1 MILTQEVRTMEAAN
15 KIYLCIDL
23 KSFYASVECVER
35 GLDPFEV
42 NLVVADPDRGGGA
55 ITLAA
60 TPAIKKLGV
69 PSRGRIY
76 EIPEGIEYIIAKPRM
91 HLYMEYST
99 KIYSIF
105 LKHIAPEDIHV
116 YSIDEA
122 FLDVTPYLELYGLTP
137 KQLARKILD
146 DIYNETG
153 ITATVGIGTNLFL
166 TKVALDITAKHTPDN
181 MGYLDEELFRQQ
193 LWHHTPLT
201 DIWMIGVGTANH
213 LARLGITDLYGIT
226 QFPEYIL
233 YREFGIN
240 AEILIDHAWG
250 KEPVEIK
257 DIKSYRPKANSISN
271 SQILF
276 EDYNYKDA
284 YLILKEM
291 VDTNVLTLTEKHL
304 VTDHISLFIGY
315 SKDKRKASRGSCKI
329 TNRTNSYRILMEEFR
344 LLFQKIVDPNYPIRQ
359 IGISLGNVRDEI
371 YEQYDLFADFE
382 EIEKERKLQQTL
394 VDIRNKFGK
403 NAVLKGM
410 NFLDKGTARYR
421 NTTIGGHKA

>member
-1 MILTQEVRTMEAAN
+1 MAIKN

-60 TPAIKKLGV
+60 TPAIKKMGV

-76 EIPEGIEYIIAKPRM
+76 EIPENIEYIIAPPRM
-91 HLYMEYST
+91 HLYMEYSA

-105 LKHIAPEDIHV
+105 LKYISSEDIHV
-116 YSIDEA
+116 YSIDES
-122 FLDVTPYLELYGLTP
+122 FLDVTLYLELYGMSP
-137 KQLARKILD
+137 KRLAKEILD
-146 DIYNETG
+146 DIFDQTG
-153 ITATVGIGTNLFL
+153 ITATVGVGTNLFL

-181 MGYLDEELFRQQ
+181 MGFLNEALFRQQ
-193 LWHHTPLT
+193 LWHHQPLT
-201 DIWMIGVGTANH
+201 DIWMIGHGTANH
-213 LARLGITDLYGIT
+213 LARLGITDLWGIT
-226 QFPEYIL
+226 QFPEDIL
-233 YREFGIN
+233 YRDFGIN

-250 KEPVEIK
+250 KETVEIK
-257 DIKSYRPKANSISN
+257 DIKAYKPKANSVSN

-291 VDTNVLTLTEKHL
+291 VDSNVLELTEKHL
-304 VTDHISLFIGY
+304 VTDHIGLFIGY
-315 SKDKRKASRGSCKI
+315 SKNVRKSSRGSTKI
-329 TNRTNSYRILMEEFR
+329 TNRTNSYKLLMEEFT
-344 LLFQKIVDPNYPIRQ
+344 LLYKRIVDRSAPIRQ
-359 IGISLGNVRDEI
+359 IGITFSNVKDEV
-371 YEQYDLFADFE
+371 YEQYDLFADVDQ
-382 EIEKERKLQQTL
+382 IERERKLQQTL
-394 VDIRNKFGK
+394 VKIRNQYGK

-410 NFLDKGTARYR
+410 NYLDKGTARYR

>member
-1 MILTQEVRTMEAAN
+1 MEAAN

-91 HLYMEYST
+91 HLYMEYSA

-105 LKHIAPEDIHV
+105 LKHIASEDIHV

-122 FLDVTPYLELYGLTP
+122 FLDITLYLELYKMTP
-137 KQLARKILD
+137 KQLAKKILN
-146 DIYNETG
+146 DIYDETR

-181 MGYLDEELFRQQ
+181 MGFLNEELFRQQ
-193 LWHHTPLT
+193 LWHHSPLT
-201 DIWMIGVGTANH
+201 DIWMIGAGTANH

-250 KEPVEIK
+250 KETVELK
-257 DIKSYRPKANSISN
+257 DIKAYHPKANSVSN

-284 YLILKEM
+284 FLILKEM
-291 VDTNVLTLTEKHL
+291 VDSNVLTLTEKHL
-304 VTDHISLFIGY
+304 VSDHISLFIGY
-315 SKDKRKASRGSCKI
+315 SKDKRKSSRGSTKI

-344 LLFQKIVDPNYPIRQ
+344 LLYQKIVDPNYPIRH
-359 IGISLGNVRDEI
+359 IGISFGNVRDEI
-371 YEQYDLFADFE
+371 YEQYDLFADVE

-410 NFLDKGTARYR
+410 NYLDKGTARYR

>member
-1 MILTQEVRTMEAAN
+1 MEE

-35 GLDPFEV
+35 GLDPFEI

-76 EIPEGIEYIIAKPRM
+76 EIPTEIEYIIAPPRM
-91 HLYMEYST
+91 HLYMEYSA
-99 KIYSIF
+99 KVYEVF
-105 LKHIAPEDIHV
+105 LKYISSEDIHM

-122 FLDVTPYLELYGLTP
+122 FLDVTPYLALYKTTP
-137 KQLARKILD
+137 KELAQRIVYD
-146 DIYNETG
+146 VYNTTG

-166 TKVALDITAKHTPDN
+166 AKVALDITAKHAPDN
-181 MGYLDEELFRQQ
+181 MGFLDEAIFRQK
-193 LWHHTPLT
+193 LWHHQPIT
-201 DIWMIGVGTANH
+201 DVWMIGSGIAKH
-213 LARLGITDLYGIT
+213 LAKLGIIDLWGVT
-226 QFPEYIL
+226 RMPEGIL
-233 YREFGIN
+233 YKEFGVN

-250 KEPVEIK
+250 KEPVEIS
-257 DIKSYRPKANSISN
+257 DIKSYRPKSNSVSN

-291 VDTNVLTLTEKHL
+291 VDTNVLNLTEKHL
-304 VTDHISLFIGY
+304 VTDRISLYIGY
-315 SKDKRKASRGSCKI
+315 SKDRRKPSRGTCKI
-329 TNRTNSYRILMEEFR
+329 TNRTNSYRILMEEFH
-344 LLFQKIVDPNYPIRQ
+344 LLYKRIVDPNYPIRQ
-359 IGISLGNVRDEI
+359 IALSFGNVRDEI
-371 YEQYDLFADFE
+371 YEQYDLFADME
-382 EIEKERKLQQTL
+382 KIEKERKLQQTL
-394 VDIRNKFGK
+394 VNIRNKYGK

-410 NFLDKGTARYR
+410 NNLPKGTARYR
-421 NTTIGGHKA
+421 NMTIGGHKA

>member
-1 MILTQEVRTMEAAN
+1 MMEE

-35 GLDPFEV
+35 GLDPFEI

-76 EIPEGIEYIIAKPRM
+76 EIPTEIEYIIAPPRM
-91 HLYMEYST
+91 HLYMEYSA
-99 KIYSIF
+99 KVYEVF
-105 LKHIAPEDIHV
+105 LKYISSEDIHM

-122 FLDVTPYLELYGLTP
+122 FLDVTPYLALYKTTP
-137 KQLARKILD
+137 KELAQRIVYD
-146 DIYNETG
+146 VYNTTG

-166 TKVALDITAKHTPDN
+166 AKVALDITAKHAPDN
-181 MGYLDEELFRQQ
+181 MGFLDEAIFRQK
-193 LWHHTPLT
+193 LWHHQPIT
-201 DIWMIGVGTANH
+201 DVWMIGSGIAKH
-213 LARLGITDLYGIT
+213 LAKLGIIDLWGVT
-226 QFPEYIL
+226 RMPEGIL
-233 YREFGIN
+233 YKEFGVN

-250 KEPVEIK
+250 KEPVEIS
-257 DIKSYRPKANSISN
+257 DIKSYRPKSNSVSN

-291 VDTNVLTLTEKHL
+291 VDTNVLNLTEKHL
-304 VTDHISLFIGY
+304 VTDRISLYIGY
-315 SKDKRKASRGSCKI
+315 SKDRRKPSRGTCKI
-329 TNRTNSYRILMEEFR
+329 TNRTNSYRILMEEFH
-344 LLFQKIVDPNYPIRQ
+344 LLYKRIVDPNYPIRQ
-359 IGISLGNVRDEI
+359 IALSFGNVRDEI
-371 YEQYDLFADFE
+371 YEQYDLFADME
-382 EIEKERKLQQTL
+382 KIEKERKLQQTL
-394 VDIRNKFGK
+394 VNIRNKYGK

-410 NFLDKGTARYR
+410 NNLPKGTARYR
-421 NTTIGGHKA
+421 NMTIGGHKA